1 MKKIFAGIVLP
12 TLAAVAVIGSGFSIW
27 FFGENQDKVSTNA
40 SVGVENHLR
49 IGEMGTDSSADLRL
63 DQTEVVRE
71 KILTSNLANKTN
83 QDGNFDKASNY
94 SETNF
99 GKGTDA
105 NGLYLVGT
113 GTPAFGGEIKY
124 TAPTEEQYKDHLDDS
139 HVEIKTTF
147 KFKGGIVN
155 YVGMD
160 TYDAGSATGVKTGWD
175 VTNAAT
181 GVYVY
186 TWQTETTNTLPMLTA
201 GEVSASTFKFAYVA
215 YNGQYDA
222 LGTDKVDPSR
232 AGAIGDYAA
241 HGVMA
246 TAEPHTGAE
255 YSDMLEKIRAGTGSF
270 LTIET
275 VATIVANA

>member
-27 FFGENQDKVSTNA
+27 FFGENQDSVSTNA
-40 SVGVENHLR
+40 GVAVENHLR
-49 IGEMGTDSSADLRL
+49 IGQMGIDSSAVLYL
-63 DQTEVVRE
+63 DQTNGVRG
-71 KILTSNLANKTN
+71 KILTSNDLVNKTEQN
-83 QDGNFDKASNY
+83 GNFDKKSNY

-113 GTPAFGGEIKY
+113 GTTAFGGEIKY

-147 KFKGGIVN
+147 KFEGGIVN

-160 TYDAGSATGVKTGWD
+160 TYDASSATGVKAGWD

-186 TWQTETTNTLPMLTA
+186 TWQTETTNTLPMLKAGDVSTA
-201 GEVSASTFKFAYVA
+201 TFNFAYVP
-215 YNGQYDA
+215 YNAQYDT
-222 LGTDKVDPSR
+222 LGTDKVDPNR
-232 AGAIGDYAA
+232 AGATGDYAA

-246 TAEPHTGAE
+246 TAEPHTDAE
-255 YSDMLEKIRAGTGSF
+255 YNKMLNDVKTGSS